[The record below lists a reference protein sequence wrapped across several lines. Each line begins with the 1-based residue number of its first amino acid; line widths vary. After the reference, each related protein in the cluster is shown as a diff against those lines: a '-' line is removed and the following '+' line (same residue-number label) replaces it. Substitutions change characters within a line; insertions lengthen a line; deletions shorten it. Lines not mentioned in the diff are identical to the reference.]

1 VDDEKING
9 FLAGRLSILA
19 HPLGR
24 ASGGFLSMSLSRFVV
39 VAKTLALGFIG
50 AQLCL
55 WLGTPVPW
63 MMGSLFVVGG
73 VSLAGQA
80 TLLPTPLRCGA
91 QWVFGI
97 AIGLYFT
104 PAMLVQLGVLAPWLV
119 LNVVFSLVAGVGAA
133 WFLQRRTGVDGTTAF
148 FSTALGGASE
158 MVVLAEKQHGLI
170 DRVVAAHS
178 VRMVLVVIILPLTM
192 GYIGVQG
199 VDSILLSTQPVR
211 YAALAVMIVATFL
224 AMMLFMRLRAPNA
237 WLLGPLMLTVVV
249 TGAGIE
255 TSGLPMWVINGAQ
268 LIFGCNLASRFTP
281 EFIRAAPSYLL
292 NAALMVMSM
301 LGLTVLFA
309 WGIGAASGYS
319 IATLVLATAPG
330 GMGELSITAKA
341 LQLGVPVVAAFQ
353 VTRMIAVLLIAQRM
367 HRWCGPWLDRLAQPR
382 QK

>member
-1 VDDEKING
+1 MDDEKIDIS
-9 FLAGRLSILA
+9 AVGRLSSPA
-19 HPLGR
+19 HLVSR
-24 ASGGFLSMSLSRFVV
+24 ASGAFLPMSFSRFAV

-91 QWVFGI
+91 QWIIGI

-104 PAMLVQLGVLAPWLV
+104 PAMLVQLGVLAPWLA
-119 LNVVFSLVAGVGAA
+119 LNVVFSLVLGVAAA
-133 WFLQRRTGVDGTTAF
+133 WFLQRRTGVDGATAF
-148 FSTALGGASE
+148 FSTAMGGASE

-178 VRMVLVVIILPLTM
+178 VRMVLVVMILPLAM
-192 GYIGVQG
+192 GLIGVEG
-199 VDSILLSTQPVR
+199 VDSMLLSTQPIR

-224 AMMLFMRLRAPNA
+224 AMMLFLRLRAPNA
-237 WLLGPLMLTVVV
+237 WLFGPLVLTAIV

-255 TSGLPMWVINGAQ
+255 TSGLPIWLINGAQ

-281 EFIRAAPSYLL
+281 SFIRSAPRYLF
-292 NAALMVMSM
+292 NAALMAMSM
-301 LGLTVLFA
+301 LGLSVLFA
-309 WGIGAASGYS
+309 WGIGVASGYS
-319 IATLVLATAPG
+319 VATLVLATAPG
-330 GMGELSITAKA
+330 GLGELSITAKA
-341 LQLGVPVVAAFQ
+341 LHLGVPVVAAFQ

-367 HRWCGPWLDRLAQPR
+367 HRWCGPWLDRLAQAR
-382 QK
+382 KT